1 MSARDRVVS
10 VIEEQMGVDPSQVTD
25 DASFTEDLGA
35 DSLDLAEL
43 VMGFEEEFDVEIPDE
58 VAEEITNV
66 GEAVEKIESLQ

>member
-1 MSARDRVVS
+1 MSARDRVES
-10 VIEEQMGVDPSQVTD
+10 VIEEQMGVDPSQITD

-43 VMGFEEEFDVEIPDE
+43 VMGFEEEFDIEIPDE
-58 VAEEITNV
+58 TAEEITTV

>member
-10 VIEEQMGVDPSQVTD
+10 VIEEQMGVDPDQITD

-58 VAEEITNV
+58 TAEEITTV
-66 GEAVEKIESLQ
+66 GEAVEKIQSLQ

>member
-1 MSARDRVVS
+1 MSARERVVS
-10 VIEEQMGVDPSQVTD
+10 VIEEQMGVDPSEITD

-43 VMGFEEEFDVEIPDE
+43 VMGFEEEFDIEIPDE
-58 VAEEITNV
+58 TAEEITTV